1 MISANQ
7 RRLKVGV
14 LTPHA
19 AAGPEIEIP
28 EMSQGRVTVTVA
40 RIRSPENAA
49 GTESTAAPTA
59 LRALT
64 RPEVVDGDAACFGD
78 GSVDVVAHASTTTGY
93 VLGVRSEAELIERL
107 ATKCGV
113 PVVGSAGAAADALRA
128 CRANRLVLVH
138 PPWFDDEIDR
148 MGLGYFRDQGFDVT
162 LLKASGLSR
171 DPSRIHTAGI
181 TDWVSR
187 HLGDGD
193 EALFMAGN
201 GFRAARAVS
210 ELEQRTGRLVLQ
222 ANQVLLWSIIAAT
235 HAPLTIKGWGKLF
248 RTLPTRAARSSQ
260 PPTIGGLQGDRS
272 PSRPR
277 GFETSEMGRSAPGAA
292 TLTGR

>member
-7 RRLKVGV
+7 HLLEVGV

-19 AAGPEIEIP
+19 AAGPEVEIP
-28 EMSQGRVTVTVA
+28 EMSQGRVRVTVA
-40 RIRSPENAA
+40 RIRSLENVA
-49 GTESTAAPTA
+49 GTESTAGPTA

-64 RPEVVDGDAACFGD
+64 RPEAVDGDAACFGD

-93 VLGVRSEAELIERL
+93 VLGVRSEAELLERL
-107 ATKCGV
+107 ATRCAV
-113 PVVGSAGAAADALRA
+113 PVVGSAGAGADALRA
-128 CRANRLVLVH
+128 CGPHRLVLVH

-148 MGLGYFRDQGFDVT
+148 MGISYFRDQGFDVT
-162 LLKASGLSR
+162 LLKATGLSR
-171 DPSRIHTAGI
+171 DPSRIHTADI

-210 ELEQRTGRLVLQ
+210 ELEQRTGRLVLE
-222 ANQVLLWSIIAAT
+222 ANQVLLWSIIVAT
-235 HAPLTIKGWGKLF
+235 QAPLTIKGWGKLF
-248 RTLPTRAARSSQ
+248 RTLPTPAA
-260 PPTIGGLQGDRS
+260 
-272 PSRPR
+272 
-277 GFETSEMGRSAPGAA
+277 
-292 TLTGR
+292 

>member
-7 RRLKVGV
+7 RRLEVGV

-40 RIRSPENAA
+40 RIRSTENAA
-49 GTESTAAPTA
+49 GTESTAGPTS

-64 RPEVVDGDAACFGD
+64 RPEAVDRDAACFGD
-78 GSVDVVAHASTTTGY
+78 GSVDVVAHASTTTTGY
-93 VLGVRSEAELIERL
+93 VLGVRSEAELLERL
-107 ATKCGV
+107 ATKCAV
-113 PVVGSAGAAADALRA
+113 PVVGGAGAAADALRA
-128 CRANRLVLVH
+128 CGAHRLILVH
-138 PPWFDDEIDR
+138 PPWFDEEIDR
-148 MGLGYFRDQGFDVT
+148 MGVGYFRDQGFDVT
-162 LLKASGLSR
+162 LLKATGLSR

-248 RTLPTRAARSSQ
+248 RTLPTLAA
-260 PPTIGGLQGDRS
+260 
-272 PSRPR
+272 
-277 GFETSEMGRSAPGAA
+277 
-292 TLTGR
+292 